1 MYSLSCGAD
10 HVIALVAAEAPSVGY
25 GIRYTVLRSCDDRR
39 SISRSFL
46 AMGHTELCG
55 VGFIEAT
62 SALSH
67 VASVRIM
74 AADLATLGV
83 FSPASLARQ

>member
-1 MYSLSCGAD
+1 
-10 HVIALVAAEAPSVGY
+10 
-25 GIRYTVLRSCDDRR
+25 
-39 SISRSFL
+39 
-46 AMGHTELCG
+46 MGHTELCG

-62 SALSH
+62 SALAH